1 MDLSLAGLIGA
12 FIGLVIGWT
21 SYIVIIGV
29 LEPRLRQL
37 DKSASSAEH
46 AAFEDKLVLMRRLIL
61 GIEVV
66 TLTVVGYVLGHIIG
80 G

>member
-21 SYIVIIGV
+21 SYMVIIGV
-29 LEPRLRQL
+29 LESRLRQL
-37 DKSASSAEH
+37 DKSESPTER

-61 GIEVV
+61 AIEVV
-66 TLTVVGYVLGHIIG
+66 TLTVIGYVLGHIIG

>member
-1 MDLSLAGLIGA
+1 MELSLAGLIGA
-12 FIGLVIGWT
+12 FAGLVIGWT
-21 SYIVIIGV
+21 SYMVIIRV

-37 DKSASSAEH
+37 DKSASPAERT
-46 AAFEDKLVLMRRLIL
+46 AFEDKLAMMRRLIL

-66 TLTVVGYVLGHIIG
+66 TLTVVGYVLGHIVG

>member
-21 SYIVIIGV
+21 SYVVIIRV

-37 DKSASSAEH
+37 DKSASPTERAT
-46 AAFEDKLVLMRRLIL
+46 FEDKLALMRRLIL

-66 TLTVVGYVLGHIIG
+66 TLTAVGYALGHIIG